1 MAKERIIIVSTIC
14 AVLQYSLLF
23 KLYKRSPRKMG
34 RVCRTSKMTFVCQDE
49 RCLRVVVVRIV
60 VGGGCAYK
68 FSGRCT
74 TEVSGGLNNML
85 CVRL

>member
-1 MAKERIIIVSTIC
+1 
-14 AVLQYSLLF
+14 
-23 KLYKRSPRKMG
+23 
-34 RVCRTSKMTFVCQDE
+34 
-49 RCLRVVVVRIV
+49 VVVVRIV